1 MVTRGTKKSL
11 IDTSRNKDAKLCFKP
26 YQKKCSSSILVGSKP
41 PKSGILS
48 TTKFVDVCT
57 EIAINELFKSVNC
70 HELFC
75 VAVTLQYHDYHL
87 ILFNTLSRVTGFCYL
102 RLKSLSRSGF
112 FKFVKQGSIMR
123 KKVAFFSLKC

>member
-1 MVTRGTKKSL
+1 MGLTKGL
-11 IDTSRNKDAKLCFKP
+11 IDTSMNKDAKLCFKP
-26 YQKKCSSSILVGSKP
+26 HQKKCSSTILVGSKP

-70 HELFC
+70 HEFFC
-75 VAVTLQYHDYHL
+75 VAVTPQYYDYPL

-112 FKFVKQGSIMR
+112 FKFVKQGSIIR
-123 KKVAFFSLKC
+123 KKVTFFSLKC